1 MHLQKILQHLLA
13 VLGEDGFGVE
23 LDAVDGQF
31 AVGEAHDFAFGGF
44 GGDFEAGGEG
54 FAFDDEGVVA
64 GGFEGAGEAGEDIL
78 AGVENG

>member
-1 MHLQKILQHLLA
+1 MLGHGKFKPLRIQKILQHLFP

-44 GGDFEAGGEG
+44 GG
-54 FAFDDEGVVA
+54 
-64 GGFEGAGEAGEDIL
+64 
-78 AGVENG
+78 

>member
-1 MHLQKILQHLLA
+1 MKGLRLQKILQHLFS

-44 GGDFEAGGEG
+44 GGDFEAGGRVSRLTMREW
-54 FAFDDEGVVA
+54 
-64 GGFEGAGEAGEDIL
+64 
-78 AGVENG
+78 